1 MQAMA
6 CLFLFWALGILSLR
20 PQPAAAHS
28 SADQYWIDQLKKTP
42 VNQLEAGLSD
52 ASFADW
58 FADRVKPSEIGYEV
72 RECQETN
79 NPDSSVK
86 TQRFLCVLA
95 FTKPPQPG
103 WHRWIQLD
111 FIVGVLPSPP
121 AGATNAKPVPYRFWI
136 GWDGPSNPQMKRPT
150 EVIRKLSYLEKR
162 YHPPATHQN
171 SE

>member
-1 MQAMA
+1 M
-6 CLFLFWALGILSLR
+6 LFLFLLGVLLV
-20 PQPAAAHS
+20 PVQPATAQS
-28 SADQYWIDQLKKTP
+28 TVDQHWIDQLKKTP
-42 VNQLEAGLSD
+42 ANQLEAGLSD

-72 RECQETN
+72 RECQENN
-79 NPDSSVK
+79 NPDVSVN

-103 WHRWIQLD
+103 WSRWIQLD
-111 FIVGVLPSPP
+111 FIVGVLPSSP
-121 AGATNAKPVPYRFWI
+121 AGDTNAKPVPYRFWF

-150 EVIRKLSYLEKR
+150 EIIRKLSYLEKR
-162 YHPPATHQN
+162 YHPPATRQK